1 MKKYTTEEN
10 NIFFEEIMHY
20 ITSSKNRNTKFG
32 IKYFK
37 EISSRR
43 KRRCRNYQT
52 SFYTCETTK
61 LTYVRV
67 PCIDYSY
74 KY

>member
-10 NIFFEEIMHY
+10 NLFFEEIMHY

-43 KRRCRNYQT
+43 KRRC
-52 SFYTCETTK
+52 
-61 LTYVRV
+61 
-67 PCIDYSY
+67 
-74 KY
+74 